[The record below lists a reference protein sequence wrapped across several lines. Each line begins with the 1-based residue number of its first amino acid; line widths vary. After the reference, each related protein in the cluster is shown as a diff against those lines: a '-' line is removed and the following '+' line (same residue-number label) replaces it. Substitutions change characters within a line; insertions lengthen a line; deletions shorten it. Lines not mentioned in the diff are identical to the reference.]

1 MLSLGWKKFSF
12 FEHSARSDH
21 EFPQAA
27 SCCCQ
32 GSDAIVAG
40 CSDGSI
46 ALLDRNL
53 QMQQTFQAH
62 ARRVDFVK
70 FLLVSAINTAAG
82 KKNV

>member
-12 FEHSARSDH
+12 FEQSQKSDH

-32 GSDAIVAG
+32 AVDAIITG
-40 CSDGSI
+40 CADGSV

-62 ARRVDFVK
+62 VK
-70 FLLVSAINTAAG
+70 SVNLVAYLSVSFNDVMYCT
-82 KKNV
+82 VR